1 MRMNLL
7 FLSVLSLALLQSN
20 VAQAKE
26 ILVQARLFV
35 GSTSINPDN
44 LNDSIE
50 ADGLEK
56 MEGMTHLGV
65 EITYP
70 VLKYLDVGAR
80 YTKKYEDSEESPA
93 NPATNYSAELS
104 QDAYL
109 LIARVPITRS
119 DSFRLDVFAGVGGTN
134 TNLKLKTISQNGE
147 LTKGIGNS
155 WYSSPYAAAGVSMAM
170 GFKKIYVVFEGGYE
184 HNKVD
189 GFKRSGN
196 PSANIDDLDL
206 SGGYFTIGLM
216 FDGIPGTTK

>member
-1 MRMNLL
+1 MRMNLVL
-7 FLSVLSLALLQSN
+7 LSISSLILLQSN
-20 VAQAKE
+20 LAQAKE

-44 LNDSIE
+44 LNDSLE

-56 MEGMTHLGV
+56 MDGITHLGV

-80 YTKKYEDSEESPA
+80 YTKKYTDSEENPA
-93 NPATNYSAELS
+93 NPATNFTAELS
-104 QDAYL
+104 QDNYL
-109 LIARVPITRS
+109 LIARVPVVRS
-119 DSFRLDVFAGVGGTN
+119 DSFRFDVFAGVGGTN
-134 TNLKLKTISQNGE
+134 TNVKLKTISQNGE

-155 WYSSPYAAAGVSMAM
+155 WYSSPYAAAGVSVGM
-170 GFKKIYVVFEGGYE
+170 GFKKVYVVVEGGYE

-196 PSANIDDLDL
+196 PNANIDDLDL